1 MALIVFSWPGVYFRR
16 WHFCLP
22 ETGWS
27 LVVKH
32 RAAVDGLWMWIYC
45 QLTRLSGVCEV
56 LASSSRV
63 TRWISYTC
71 DNCDASGDISPWILS
86 ICPSLRAAPRTLQR
100 VRTILSALASER
112 NALESRMDF
121 LSPEKHTHT
130 HTHTHTVFRAADTES
145 KLLNKCLYFWN
156 VSTLQAAHH

>member
-63 TRWISYTC
+63 TRDEFRTRVIIVMHLVIFHLEYWASAPAWERRLGLCRESGRFSQRWLRRGTHSSPGWTSYH
-71 DNCDASGDISPWILS
+71 
-86 ICPSLRAAPRTLQR
+86 LRNT
-100 VRTILSALASER
+100 
-112 NALESRMDF
+112 
-121 LSPEKHTHT
+121 HTHT
-130 HTHTHTVFRAADTES
+130 HTHTHSIQSSWYWIKATE
-145 KLLNKCLYFWN
+145 
-156 VSTLQAAHH
+156 